1 MLEFKEP
8 EIFELGT
15 IAELTA
21 GTKSN
26 GVESVT
32 VTTGPSWAQVSKT
45 NTINAHE

>member
-1 MLEFKEP
+1 MKEFKAP
-8 EIFELGT
+8 EVYELGT

-26 GVESVT
+26 GQESVT
-32 VTTGPSWAQVSKT
+32 VTVGPAWAQVTKT